1 MYQIDKLA
9 RLLSFLSLCNCIYI
23 YTFIREKNRQRPPR
37 SDERKRLYIYIYI
50 HIFIYK
56 RESLRGGMN
65 IGELRLVPTLSI
77 LSNIYIWEFL
87 ENTSFSQIYI
97 FERMERGVGFAKL
110 LPSPPLRRF
119 NLRGEASIKD
129 RSFSQPL
136 KLKRG
141 HPH

>member
-9 RLLSFLSLCNCIYI
+9 RLLSFFSLCNCIYI

-56 RESLRGGMN
+56 REEGMN
-65 IGELRLVPTLSI
+65 TGELRLVPTLSI

-87 ENTSFSQIYI
+87 ENT
-97 FERMERGVGFAKL
+97 EREGGG
-110 LPSPPLRRF
+110 RRYWEKGGTQSVSNRHF
-119 NLRGEASIKD
+119 
-129 RSFSQPL
+129 
-136 KLKRG
+136 
-141 HPH
+141 